1 MFSPNVVTRDFGYVA
16 RGRGVMRINYPT
28 VPVGAERLR
37 FTPTPF
43 HTDAMMQRLV
53 EALCQIMPP
62 ARSVRIAHHYVDA

>member
-1 MFSPNVVTRDFGYVA
+1 
-16 RGRGVMRINYPT
+16 MRISYRV

-62 ARSVRIAHHYVDA
+62 ARTVRIAHHYVDA